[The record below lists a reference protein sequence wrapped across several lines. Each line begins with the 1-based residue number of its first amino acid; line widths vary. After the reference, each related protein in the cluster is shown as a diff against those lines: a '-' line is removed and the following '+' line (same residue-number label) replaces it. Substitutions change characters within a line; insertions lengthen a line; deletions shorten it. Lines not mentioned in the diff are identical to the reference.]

1 MSVMV
6 LLFTWTVLPF
16 THIKFSFIL
25 LFTVS
30 CDRAAQ
36 SVTLKLEIKAKNQK
50 PQAKNIYT
58 HKINIDTHTHID
70 THTQTK

>member
-1 MSVMV
+1 MV
-6 LLFTWTVLPF
+6 LIPYATM
-16 THIKFSFIL
+16 FSIIANWIGVYIF

-36 SVTLKLEIKAKNQK
+36 SITLKLEIKAKNQK